1 MRSNPRS
8 FGQPKST
15 SLARHSNSHSYKMHV
30 LLSPLL
36 TSRKPPDFRFLTE
49 RPSRGVEYELHGD
62 RIVAVG
68 ATEGVGPT
76 HGIFGVQF
84 GQPVTIAFLRYRE
97 NDDIPSA
104 LSGTLSSVVSRWKAL
119 LEGPELGFR
128 RTLGENDYSARDWD
142 SAVRDALKM
151 GEKNTKTQM
160 DENAYDYGISKN
172 SIFNWTPE
180 GQQPQIHPSPD
191 QVTMSLGYSGTR
203 LRKVDA
209 TGEWTVVPHRSFAGK
224 AKESLVSLTQSLK
237 LGTGE
242 SFSSSYERLGD
253 D

>member
-1 MRSNPRS
+1 MSSEP
-8 FGQPKST
+8 
-15 SLARHSNSHSYKMHV
+15 SNSAAADCTVTGS
-30 LLSPLL
+30 SP
-36 TSRKPPDFRFLTE
+36 SAAPRASGPPTVFSEVR
-49 RPSRGVEYELHGD
+49 
-62 RIVAVG
+62 
-68 ATEGVGPT
+68 EG
-76 HGIFGVQF
+76 FGVQF
-84 GQPVTIAFLRYRE
+84 GQPVTIAFIRYRE
-97 NDDIPSA
+97 NDDILSA
-104 LSGTLSSVVSRWKAL
+104 LSRTLSSVVSRWKAL

-160 DENAYDYGISKN
+160 DENAYNYGISKN

-209 TGEWTVVPHRSFAGK
+209 TGEWTVVPYAQVTKKPKTYQDESRGFEGVTTIEVGLTRSQMGWATPHRSFAGK
-224 AKESLVSLTQSLK
+224 AKDSLVSLAQSLK